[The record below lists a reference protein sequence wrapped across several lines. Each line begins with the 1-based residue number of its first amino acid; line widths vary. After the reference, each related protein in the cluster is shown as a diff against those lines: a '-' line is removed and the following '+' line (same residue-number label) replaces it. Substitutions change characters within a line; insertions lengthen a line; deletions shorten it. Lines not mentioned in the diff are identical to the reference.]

1 MAETSSTGENR
12 MMMPAKLQLHGSDHP
27 GMVLVS
33 APLTGNNYLK
43 ESNDIVEAF
52 MYTKSS
58 RNLWLDLEQ
67 RYGEC
72 NGPQLYQ
79 LQREIC
85 SMTQGTAP
93 LSSYFTNI
101 KKLWDE
107 MSELKPVPQCTCH
120 GCTCGAS
127 KAMTDMASF
136 TQLMQFLMGLSDVF
150 DSVRHQL
157 LVMDPVPSINK
168 AYAMVQSV
176 EKAKANKRP
185 QYCVHCDRAGHSKE
199 TCFKIHGTPD
209 WYKELQDKRRRDTI
223 PARGFTVDANP
234 MKEVHSET
242 RGRVTAGTYQTYEN
256 WFSDGFSARK
266 LCTIRRFCSSLAR
279 WQYSDQKNNRI
290 LAVGKQKGN
299 LYFLDTSSFDSAVI
313 NSYINNRNNVL
324 HPKFVIDLCG
334 TTGWVT
340 LPLLYS
346 QHIPEIKHLNETQTN
361 DCCICPL
368 AKQHRLS
375 FPSSITRS
383 KHMFKLIHTDV
394 WGPYKIAS
402 LTNCNY
408 FLTIVD
414 DFTRATWTFLLKH
427 KSQVHHTLAT
437 FFTMVNTQ
445 FHTSIKVVRSDNG
458 SEFVNAQ
465 CKTLFNSLGII
476 HQTSCAYTPQQNGI
490 VERKH
495 KHKHILEIA
504 RALLFQSHLPKRF
517 WGEAVLTATYLINR
531 LPSSILDW
539 KSPFE
544 MLYNKPPNIAH
555 LRVILS
561 LKKPIKCITLIAT
574 PFSSRDVVFHEHT
587 FPFQA
592 VSIDSDPVSIPLPI
606 VDSDVHTPSQ
616 DPPIPFS
623 NSLHPFPVTQP
634 AVPTSSDT
642 HIPLRRSQRTTSKP
656 SWLNDY
662 ECNCISSNADS
673 CIPSS
678 YSTAHLSFVAH
689 LSSLQEPKD
698 YLQASKDSNW
708 VATMNKELEAL
719 KANDTWILTSL
730 PPGKQTIGSCWVFKL
745 KLNPDGS
752 VERYKAA

>member
-1 MAETSSTGENR
+1 M
-12 MMMPAKLQLHGSDHP
+12 
-27 GMVLVS
+27 
-33 APLTGNNYLK
+33 
-43 ESNDIVEAF
+43 
-52 MYTKSS
+52 
-58 RNLWLDLEQ
+58 
-67 RYGEC
+67 C
-72 NGPQLYQ
+72 
-79 LQREIC
+79 
-85 SMTQGTAP
+85 
-93 LSSYFTNI
+93 
-101 KKLWDE
+101 
-107 MSELKPVPQCTCH
+107 
-120 GCTCGAS
+120 
-127 KAMTDMASF
+127 
-136 TQLMQFLMGLSDVF
+136 
-150 DSVRHQL
+150 
-157 LVMDPVPSINK
+157 
-168 AYAMVQSV
+168 
-176 EKAKANKRP
+176 
-185 QYCVHCDRAGHSKE
+185 
-199 TCFKIHGTPD
+199 
-209 WYKELQDKRRRDTI
+209 
-223 PARGFTVDANP
+223 
-234 MKEVHSET
+234 
-242 RGRVTAGTYQTYEN
+242 
-256 WFSDGFSARK
+256 
-266 LCTIRRFCSSLAR
+266 
-279 WQYSDQKNNRI
+279 
-290 LAVGKQKGN
+290 
-299 LYFLDTSSFDSAVI
+299 
-313 NSYINNRNNVL
+313 L
-324 HPKFVIDLCG
+324 HP
-334 TTGWVT
+334 TT
-340 LPLLYS
+340 
-346 QHIPEIKHLNETQTN
+346 
-361 DCCICPL
+361 
-368 AKQHRLS
+368 
-375 FPSSITRS
+375 
-383 KHMFKLIHTDV
+383 
-394 WGPYKIAS
+394 
-402 LTNCNY
+402 
-408 FLTIVD
+408 
-414 DFTRATWTFLLKH
+414 
-427 KSQVHHTLAT
+427 
-437 FFTMVNTQ
+437 
-445 FHTSIKVVRSDNG
+445 
-458 SEFVNAQ
+458 
-465 CKTLFNSLGII
+465 
-476 HQTSCAYTPQQNGI
+476 NGI
-490 VERKH
+490 VER

-555 LRVILS
+555 LRVFGCLCYTTNILPS
-561 LKKPIKCITLIAT
+561 KTKFDSRASKCIFLGYSQSQKAYKVYNLDSNTL
-574 PFSSRDVVFHEHT
+574 FMSRDVVFHEHT